1 VRYTAE
7 GRTIVQ
13 ASKISP
19 EARAVLKNLDISAL
33 KTILDA
39 A

>member
-13 ASKISP
+13 TGKIRP
-19 EARAVLKNLDISAL
+19 EARDILKKLNISKPKTFLDVA
-33 KTILDA
+33 
-39 A
+39 